1 MRKMVMLDQGAPVNG
16 LKRQD
21 CIDLVLK
28 ALGEPKSSAGDT
40 WIYRLITTYL
50 KNCPSWIE
58 KLELLIRLFE
68 AVVQSNGTSSDRFV
82 HCDTFLGDIMRSRAA
97 LDELLGEVRTLED
110 RLIDVV
116 SLYRCDDELV
126 ARSKKKEL
134 LRNLFE
140 ISGKADLKATR
151 AAFVYHIYAGLGAR
165 TDMASSDLLQ
175 EMQALG
181 RVREKLRH
189 DDSYVGAQKTRRLLE
204 QRIGRRVSAL
214 RLAIT
219 SKKFLRSAPKSA
231 CCWQPIV

>member
-1 MRKMVMLDQGAPVNG
+1 MSIA
-16 LKRQD
+16 
-21 CIDLVLK
+21 
-28 ALGEPKSSAGDT
+28 T
-40 WIYRLITTYL
+40 
-50 KNCPSWIE
+50 
-58 KLELLIRLFE
+58 
-68 AVVQSNGTSSDRFV
+68 
-82 HCDTFLGDIMRSRAA
+82 HFLGDIMRSRAA
-97 LDELLGEVRTLED
+97 LDELIGEVRTLED